1 VFSNT
6 HMCAGLYTP
15 AAPRQPDWTMSR
27 RRNGKTYRPPDN
39 IRAAGS
45 VPKEIR
51 LVHVA
56 RQRPEA
62 EAHRRGLS
70 DDSVR
75 DGVETSLYRDCCG
88 GVCPTRPQGLIA
100 SAARRFRLATP
111 LIALTAHVEA
121 HIHDVKPTELER
133 PTGRSPPAP
142 SA

>member
-6 HMCAGLYTP
+6 HTCADLYTP
-15 AAPRQPDWTMSR
+15 AAPRQPDWAMSR
-27 RRNGKTYRPPDN
+27 RRNGKTYRPSDN

-45 VPKEIR
+45 IPKGIR

-62 EAHRRGLS
+62 EAQRRGLS
-70 DDSVR
+70 DDIVR
-75 DGVETSLYRDCCG
+75 DGVETSLYRNCCG
-88 GVCPTRPQGLIA
+88 GVRPTSPQDLIA
-100 SAARRFRLATP
+100 SAARRFLLATP
-111 LIALTAHVEA
+111 PTVLTARVEV
-121 HIHDVKPTELER
+121 HIHDIRPTELEG